1 MPEQIKSYRTIAKP
15 GSNEIVIKK
24 SRFIASMQRCS
35 SAEEAE
41 QFIADIKKKYR
52 DATHN
57 TFAYR
62 VGQLE
67 KASDNGEPQ
76 GTAGVPELTSLRLM
90 KLDQVVVVVT
100 RYFGGIKLGAGG
112 LVRAYANSAT
122 ACAEKLGVVVCC
134 PQVKLAFA
142 CSYHQL
148 GLVQNY
154 LRQNEIEVAD
164 TAYGTDVAWQIWLD
178 DDDSL
183 LQKTE
188 TDLSNLLSEQVSL
201 KEVGRD
207 FREIPVSK
215 QKK

>member
-1 MPEQIKSYRTIAKP
+1 MPEKIKSYRTIAKS

-24 SRFIASMQRCS
+24 SRFIASMQSCS
-35 SAEEAE
+35 STEEAE
-41 QFIADIKKKYR
+41 QFIAGIKKKYR

-90 KLDQVVVVVT
+90 KLDQVVVTVT

-112 LVRAYANSAT
+112 LVRAYANSVT
-122 ACAEKLGVVVCC
+122 ACAEKLGVIVCC
-134 PQVKLAFA
+134 PQVKLSFA

-154 LRQNEIEVAD
+154 LHQNEIEI
-164 TAYGTDVAWQIWLD
+164 TATDYGTDVAWQIWLD
-178 DDDSL
+178 DDASL
-183 LQKTE
+183 LKQTE

-201 KEVGRD
+201 KEIGRD
-207 FREIPVSK
+207 FREIPVAK
-215 QKK
+215 